1 MAAGMSAGEIFD
13 QLRGIIGIAALLGL
27 AWAFS
32 ENRRG
37 HPGWKWIAG
46 ALAMQGLLAV
56 LIVRVPFVWE
66 AVGLANA
73 AVSAVEAAT
82 LKGSSYMFGYLGGA
96 ELPFALKEGAQ
107 PPLVIAFQILPLV
120 IVFSALSALLWHW
133 GVLRWMVNGLAFL
146 LRRSLGVSGVVGLAG
161 GAALF
166 LGVVETPLVTRPYFA
181 RVSRSELFQLMVLA
195 MATISGALLV
205 LYATTLRLV
214 VGDAVGHLIAASLI
228 SIPAALLAARLMV
241 PPGEADLEPAADD
254 EGEAESALVYDS
266 SIDAIMRGT
275 ADGLQLFLSVIA
287 VIIVVFALVALAD
300 QMLAALPLVEG
311 APLTL
316 KRIFGWACAPLMWLI
331 GVPWGE
337 AQAAGALMGTK
348 AVLNEYVAYLE
359 LAALPTGTLGPRATL
374 IVTYALC
381 GVANLASV
389 GLLVSTIGTLCPE
402 RRAEAAG
409 LGMKSWVAGNIAS
422 AMTGAWIGL
431 VTLSGVH

>member
-1 MAAGMSAGEIFD
+1 MGRALPHVDAGLSTVELFD
-13 QLRGIIGIAALLGL
+13 QLRGIIGIAVLMGL

-32 ENRRG
+32 ENRKG
-37 HPGWKWIAG
+37 LPGWRWIAG
-46 ALAMQGLLAV
+46 AIVLQGLLAV
-56 LIVRVPFVWE
+56 LILRVPAVWA
-66 AVGLANA
+66 AVGLVNN

-96 ELPFALKEGAQ
+96 ELPFALKDGAQ

-133 GVLRWMVNGLAFL
+133 GVLRWLVNGLAFL
-146 LRRSLGVSGVVGLAG
+146 LRRSLGVSGPVGLAG

-166 LGVVETPLVTRPYFA
+166 LGVVETPLVTRAYFA
-181 RVSRSELFQLMVLA
+181 RASRAELFQLMVLA

-205 LYATTLRLV
+205 LYATTLRAV
-214 VGDAVGHLIAASLI
+214 VPDAVGHMIAASLV
-228 SIPAALLAARLMV
+228 SIPAALLVARMMV
-241 PPGEADLEPAADD
+241 PGSADDTATEADSEDPGLRYE
-254 EGEAESALVYDS
+254 S

-287 VIIVVFALVALAD
+287 VIIVVFALVALVD
-300 QMLAALPLVEG
+300 GMLAALPLIEG

-316 KRIFGWACAPLMWLI
+316 KRMLGWALAPVMWLI

-337 AQAAGALMGTK
+337 AQAAGSLMGTK

-359 LAALPTGTLGPRATL
+359 LAALAPGTLGPRGTL

-389 GLLVSTIGTLCPE
+389 GLLVSTIGTLAPE

-409 LGMKSWVAGNIAS
+409 LGMKSWIAGNLAS
-422 AMTGAWIGL
+422 LMTGAWIGL
-431 VTLSGVH
+431 VTW